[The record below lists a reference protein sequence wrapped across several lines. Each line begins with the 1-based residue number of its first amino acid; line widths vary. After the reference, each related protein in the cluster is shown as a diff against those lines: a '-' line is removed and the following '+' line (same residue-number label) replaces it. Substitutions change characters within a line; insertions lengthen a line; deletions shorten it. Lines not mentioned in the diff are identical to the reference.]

1 MVRMKDFTLGQF
13 EYRDSIIHKLDP
25 RVKIRFIL
33 VYIIIAL
40 IDRNIPLFGM
50 LAGIFI
56 AAAILS
62 KLNIKNL
69 FSGTPTLYMVMLICS
84 FLNAITI
91 PGKVL
96 LDYGVGDITK
106 EGVVKSCYV
115 FIRLVLIIQM
125 TNLLMK
131 TTSPTSLND
140 GIAKAFHLKGNVSMT
155 ITIAMRFIA
164 IIFEESN
171 KIKDAAISR
180 GASFNNGNI
189 IERIRIR
196 AKLILPLFQ
205 NSIYKAK
212 ALGNSLDA
220 RCYDGDSKRTKL
232 EPLKYDLYDHLLYL
246 FTLAFILLGIFL
258 IWKF

>member
-1 MVRMKDFTLGQF
+1 MKDFTLGQF

-25 RVKIRFIL
+25 RVKIRFMM
-33 VYIIIAL
+33 VYIIISL
-40 IDRNIPLFGM
+40 IDRNIPLFA
-50 LAGIFI
+50 LLTAVFV
-56 AAAILS
+56 AIVFLS
-62 KLNIKNL
+62 NININRL
-69 FSGTPTLYMVMLICS
+69 FSGSPTIYAVMLLCS
-84 FLNAITI
+84 FLNSLTV
-91 PGKVL
+91 PGEVL
-96 LDYGVGDITK
+96 LDYGLGDITR
-106 EGVVKSCYV
+106 EGIVKSCFV
-115 FIRLVLIIQM
+115 FWRLVLIIQI

-164 IIFEESN
+164 IIFEEMN

-180 GASFNNGNI
+180 GADFSNGNI
-189 IERIRIR
+189 VERIKLR

-212 ALGNSLDA
+212 ALGDSLDA
-220 RCYDGDSKRTKL
+220 RCYDGDAKRTKL
-232 EPLKYDLYDHLLYL
+232 EPLKYDLYDHLVYL
-246 FTLAFILLGIFL
+246 FTLGFILLGIYL